1 MLEEMCEIIRVF
13 FSVEKK
19 TSRKIKHVSIRET
32 REFQLKNREKGHSKE
47 LSWGANATE
56 LYINRTNKMACLA
69 LTSS

>member
-19 TSRKIKHVSIRET
+19 TSRTIKHVSIRET

-47 LSWGANATE
+47 LS
-56 LYINRTNKMACLA
+56 
-69 LTSS
+69 